1 MQNEGKIVLTFHI
14 LNVLSIS
21 TAKKY
26 IYLKIID
33 RQKTN
38 NVNELQTW
46 PFRRTEVIFIEI
58 LCQGKGSFLFEIM
71 CFKTITERKSRLNIC
86 PVVSGI
92 VMRLRI
98 VSFIFFS
105 NQTVV
110 TILLCK
116 SDLPV

>member
-38 NVNELQTW
+38 NVNKLQTW

-98 VSFIFFS
+98 VSFIFFL
-105 NQTVV
+105 
-110 TILLCK
+110 IRL
-116 SDLPV
+116 